1 MVAAASPALE
11 EKLRPFRQFNLDHA
25 AKEGVLSSSRG
36 ADPAVDQAQDA
47 VKAREKA
54 LDDWLKEAQR
64 EHGCSLKWKH
74 SAKDRY
80 CVEAADVLFGRGG
93 KLERL
98 PAGWQQRSKTKK
110 ARSFAVPALKSLDPS
125 VRRRGKFRERSEGGP
140 DAPCVFRV
148 ENVEAMASSRDRA
161 AATPSSIGIVE
172 STRLGDA
179 IVPPQASSSSSTSR
193 GTGGVVP

>member
-1 MVAAASPALE
+1 MVAAASPSLD

-25 AKEGVLSSSRG
+25 AKEGVLSVLRG
-36 ADPAVDQAQDA
+36 ARILPLMRPKTL

-110 ARSFAVPALKSLDPS
+110 ARSFAVPALKSLIQALEDAES
-125 VRRRGKFRERSEGGP
+125 SEKDLKADQMRRLFS
-140 DAPCVFRV
+140 A
-148 ENVEAMASSRDRA
+148 
-161 AATPSSIGIVE
+161 
-172 STRLGDA
+172 
-179 IVPPQASSSSSTSR
+179 
-193 GTGGVVP
+193 